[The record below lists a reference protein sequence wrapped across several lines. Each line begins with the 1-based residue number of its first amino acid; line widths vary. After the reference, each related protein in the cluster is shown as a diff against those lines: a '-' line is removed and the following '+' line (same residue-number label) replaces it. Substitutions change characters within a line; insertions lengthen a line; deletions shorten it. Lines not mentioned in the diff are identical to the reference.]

1 MVLALASI
9 KILTFIGLGI
19 LPTRPFYQF
28 FKKSKVG
35 LSFNRPTRP
44 LSPA

>member
-1 MVLALASI
+1 VLALASI

-19 LPTRPFYQF
+19 LPTHPFHHF
-28 FKKSKVG
+28 FESPKLA
-35 LSFNRPTRP
+35 LSFNLPTRP